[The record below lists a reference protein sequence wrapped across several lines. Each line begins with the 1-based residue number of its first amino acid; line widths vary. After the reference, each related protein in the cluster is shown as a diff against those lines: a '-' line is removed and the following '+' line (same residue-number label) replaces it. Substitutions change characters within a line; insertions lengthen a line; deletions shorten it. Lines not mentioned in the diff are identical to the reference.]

1 MRTIKVT
8 IGLAVVAI
16 CAFGALAVPAFAKE
30 KIVFGEFQASVTGK
44 NLETEAVPLSIF
56 HEDQP
61 TPSIEGL
68 QIGPYKFGP
77 IFRTGPNAGKVD
89 TSHPCKVAP
98 KLTGKFQS
106 EAGKVNKSDSL
117 LITLHFR
124 KCITR
129 SEAGTLVHE
138 KSTNFALSFRLEQN
152 FSSEVGTSASG
163 IEIEP
168 TTVSFKG
175 GVNQC
180 PVIIPRQTLPGKD
193 NTEHEYE
200 EIVSFS
206 NESEPVENWE
216 KSKKLKTLY
225 PNGLKERLFVEFVFG
240 VVFAGKRLP
249 GDDHRAL
256 VDAALERHGRRFD
269 FDPGCARA
277 DFRREVLLQPEG
289 QGEVGALFVH
299 QRAGFGSRNALPEV
313 QRDQEAVG
321 FVDLAGFGLELARE
335 LRGHLARV

>member
-1 MRTIKVT
+1 MRRLRVT

-16 CAFGALAVPAFAKE
+16 CALGALAAPAFAKE

-44 NLETEAVPLSIF
+44 NLETESVPLGIF
-56 HEDQP
+56 HEDLP

-77 IFRTGPNAGKVD
+77 VIRSGPNAGKID
-89 TSHPCKVAP
+89 ESHPCKVAP
-98 KLTGKFQS
+98 KLAGKFQA
-106 EAGKVNKSDSL
+106 EPGKVNKSDSL
-117 LITLHFR
+117 LITLKFR

-138 KSTNFALSFRLEQN
+138 KTTNFALSFRLEQN
-152 FSSEVGTSASG
+152 FSAEVGTSASG

-193 NTEHEYE
+193 NAEHEYE

-216 KSKKLKTLY
+216 KSKKLKALY
-225 PNGLKERLFVEFVFG
+225 PNGLKERLFVEFEEKFKGINAFVKQEG
-240 VVFAGKRLP
+240 ACTNKKGEENPKIDEE
-249 GDDHRAL
+249 G
-256 VDAALERHGRRFD
+256 
-269 FDPGCARA
+269 
-277 DFRREVLLQPEG
+277 PEG
-289 QGEVGALFVH
+289 PYKGEFTGYLEYPNGH
-299 QRAGFGSRNALPEV
+299 IFGEI
-313 QRDQEAVG
+313 E
-321 FVDLAGFGLELARE
+321 GLEIRGGE
-335 LRGHLARV
+335 LSFVGG